1 MPVSVVRPVAQPPQS
16 LWPHH
21 RPAVLLLQL
30 AGNFDLVWSMVAAN
44 QQTAVSSSNPVMS
57 VKGTTT
63 PVQVAASDFYVG
75 ANGDLVSRNLV
86 PIPARRR
93 SLLQTDDAFEA
104 PILKTAPATKVQTAE
119 DAPRNI
125 IHIYVDFNDAASRAF
140 FKLKVNGF
148 VTIPTSQGGR

>member
-1 MPVSVVRPVAQPPQS
+1 
-16 LWPHH
+16 
-21 RPAVLLLQL
+21 
-30 AGNFDLVWSMVAAN
+30 MVAAN

-104 PILKTAPATKVQTAE
+104 PILKTAPATKVLTAE
-119 DAPRNI
+119 DAPRDI
-125 IHIYVDFNDAASRAF
+125 IPIYVDFNDAASRAF